1 MPAVAATATAALLS
15 TEPEVLI
22 PAVVREHERREGC
35 LKRGLHAAAQQM
47 VCSVSTV
54 RALLYGWRKPGP
66 RLRWAAQWAGLTLAQ
81 ERVDQLQAEIEDFNR
96 LVGDVERA
104 LTDMALAA
112 PPVVARARDDHR
124 ARVQARRAVRRAVQ
138 EPGTGGARPD
148 SDAGA
153 PVAA

>member
-1 MPAVAATATAALLS
+1 MPPVAATATAALLS

-54 RALLYGWRKPGP
+54 RALLYGWRRPSD

-81 ERVDQLQAEIEDFNR
+81 ERVEAMQAEIAEFEKM
-96 LVGDVERA
+96 VGDVERA
-104 LTDMALAA
+104 LVEMAVAPAPRVAA
-112 PPVVARARDDHR
+112 SRARIR
-124 ARVQARRAVRRAVQ
+124 ARRQVVRDA
-138 EPGTGGARPD
+138 GAAADRPD
-148 SDAGA
+148 HHPAGA